1 MEPIR
6 SRPTERSRP
15 PGPPG
20 SAPREPGDTLDSLLV
35 LVAEGDQVA
44 FEAVYDRAAGPVF
57 GLIKRVLRDAAQAEE
72 VAQEALLEVWRT
84 AGRFDPA
91 RGSGM
96 TWVLTIAHRRAV
108 DRVRSETASAQREV
122 RVATSDVAAGDEVA
136 DTVAASLEAE
146 RVRHCLGGLTELQRE
161 SITLAYYSGY
171 SYPQVAS
178 ALGVALGTIKTRIR
192 DGLQRL
198 RDCLGVAW

>member
-6 SRPTERSRP
+6 
-15 PGPPG
+15 PGPSSP
-20 SAPREPGDTLDSLLV
+20 AAEPGDIDVGALLT
-35 LVAEGDQVA
+35 LVAGGDQTA
-44 FEAVYDRAAGPVF
+44 FETVYDRVAPPVF
-57 GLIKRVLRDAAQAEE
+57 GLIKRVLRDSAQAEE

-108 DRVRSETASAQREV
+108 DRVRSETASAQREA
-122 RVATSDVAAGDEVA
+122 RVATADVAAGDEVA
-136 DTVAASLEAE
+136 ETVAASLEAE

-171 SYPQVAS
+171 SYPQVAT

-192 DGLQRL
+192 DGLKRL
-198 RDCLGVAW
+198 RDCLGVSW

>member
-1 MEPIR
+1 MNPIR
-6 SRPTERSRP
+6 
-15 PGPPG
+15 PGPSSP
-20 SAPREPGDTLDSLLV
+20 AAERDENRLDALLV
-35 LVAEGDQVA
+35 LVAGGDQAA
-44 FEAVYDRAAGPVF
+44 FEAVYDATAAPVF
-57 GLIKRVLRDAAQAEE
+57 GLIKRVLRDSAQAEE

-91 RGSGM
+91 RGRAL

-122 RVATSDVAAGDEVA
+122 RAATADMAPGTEAGDEVA

-146 RVRHCLGGLTELQRE
+146 RVRRCLDTLTELQRE

-178 ALGVALGTIKTRIR
+178 ALSIALGTVKTRIR
-192 DGLQRL
+192 DGLKRL
-198 RDCLGVAW
+198 RDCLGVSW